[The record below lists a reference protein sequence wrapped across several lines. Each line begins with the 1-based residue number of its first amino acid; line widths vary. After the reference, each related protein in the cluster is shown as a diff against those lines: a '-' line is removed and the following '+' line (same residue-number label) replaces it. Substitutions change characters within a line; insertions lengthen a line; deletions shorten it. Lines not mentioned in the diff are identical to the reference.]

1 MAEFLCN
8 PKTGG
13 IPDTNGV
20 SKAEEPI
27 QGHTVVEPLNCRL
40 YSEILKEFTDWYFS
54 VSPENFD
61 EGLLDAYLEEMEGLS
76 PLESSF
82 DSQASLEKFHER
94 FSSFFETQEEPSN
107 SEHPKRQASRLLIK
121 INKLGIVAAIIVG
134 IFGTLITAQ
143 AAGIDVFGAI
153 GRWTEKTFHFV
164 SPPTKSEEGQNTALS
179 NSKSTEYFDL
189 LQTALNECEITE
201 DLVPAWYP
209 EGFQAMEP
217 VISKTKRYDTINV
230 AFQGA
235 EEQFFSLLITH
246 YKTTDDLD
254 LYTFEKDNSVV
265 EQYTSGQKTFYI
277 LSNDDT
283 VTATWSDG
291 LLVESIS
298 GNLTMEEIKTII
310 DSIGG

>member
-1 MAEFLCN
+1 
-8 PKTGG
+8 
-13 IPDTNGV
+13 
-20 SKAEEPI
+20 
-27 QGHTVVEPLNCRL
+27 
-40 YSEILKEFTDWYFS
+40 
-54 VSPENFD
+54 
-61 EGLLDAYLEEMEGLS
+61 
-76 PLESSF
+76 
-82 DSQASLEKFHER
+82 
-94 FSSFFETQEEPSN
+94 
-107 SEHPKRQASRLLIK
+107 
-121 INKLGIVAAIIVG
+121 
-134 IFGTLITAQ
+134 
-143 AAGIDVFGAI
+143 
-153 GRWTEKTFHFV
+153 
-164 SPPTKSEEGQNTALS
+164 
-179 NSKSTEYFDL
+179 
-189 LQTALNECEITE
+189 
-201 DLVPAWYP
+201 
-209 EGFQAMEP
+209 MEP